1 MKTWRRRNR
10 KLNNAGMSLVEVIVA
25 IAILSIVILPVLHT
39 FVSSAMYNAR
49 ARSRQQTTAAAQ
61 TVLEN
66 FKAYSVKEICKQFV
80 HVEGKNF
87 IVNGTTTTAVV
98 DPATN
103 SILPA
108 PAPTSDPAPIPGELD
123 FRIYGMTY
131 QNEHYDVQVSLR
143 GHNSLAADMETLI
156 YENRSSENAAAY
168 IGLKSMDADALSQ
181 IAEKVAEV
189 WSNEES
195 AASPTA
201 AITHSG
207 SEVDTSKIEITSREI
222 SFNVKKTSSDEYII
236 DVSCMYQYQVD
247 DYQYGVSETG
257 VAKTFSIPSA
267 SFQFDLDSSS
277 SELYLEIFNQPVDPA
292 IDHLNLTIYYYPA
305 YSRGTGSAVKIANDK
320 ITIQN
325 GTDKEIRCYLYK
337 QKNLSVSDSRVSF
350 SELGYHLNLNL
361 AANVNIYDDNLD
373 TVLGSSTSV
382 APGGYGDMEGH
393 RKYGIGFVAKNGEY
407 PNAINPAPTLPPEV
421 STGTTSEVFRQMYD
435 VTVTVYKEG
444 AFPRDSDGNPIDG
457 PVVAAERLNALSSTI
472 VE

>member
-143 GHNSLAADMETLI
+143 GHNS
-156 YENRSSENAAAY
+156 
-168 IGLKSMDADALSQ
+168 
-181 IAEKVAEV
+181 
-189 WSNEES
+189 
-195 AASPTA
+195 
-201 AITHSG
+201 
-207 SEVDTSKIEITSREI
+207 
-222 SFNVKKTSSDEYII
+222 
-236 DVSCMYQYQVD
+236 
-247 DYQYGVSETG
+247 
-257 VAKTFSIPSA
+257 
-267 SFQFDLDSSS
+267 
-277 SELYLEIFNQPVDPA
+277 
-292 IDHLNLTIYYYPA
+292 
-305 YSRGTGSAVKIANDK
+305 
-320 ITIQN
+320 
-325 GTDKEIRCYLYK
+325 
-337 QKNLSVSDSRVSF
+337 
-350 SELGYHLNLNL
+350 
-361 AANVNIYDDNLD
+361 
-373 TVLGSSTSV
+373 
-382 APGGYGDMEGH
+382 PGGGHGD
-393 RKYGIGFVAKNGEY
+393 VD
-407 PNAINPAPTLPPEV
+407 L
-421 STGTTSEVFRQMYD
+421 
-435 VTVTVYKEG
+435 
-444 AFPRDSDGNPIDG
+444 
-457 PVVAAERLNALSSTI
+457 
-472 VE
+472 